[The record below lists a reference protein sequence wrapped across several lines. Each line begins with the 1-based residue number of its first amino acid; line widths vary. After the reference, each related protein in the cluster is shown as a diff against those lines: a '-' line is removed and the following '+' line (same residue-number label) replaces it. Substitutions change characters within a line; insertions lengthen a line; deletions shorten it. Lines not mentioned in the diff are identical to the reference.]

1 MSNCKTLLMDL
12 GIMFNALDH
21 IERKQTMTNSN
32 ANPIRSS
39 HFSDWVRF
47 RHWRPFGR

>member
-21 IERKQTMTNSN
+21 IERLPPSEHKTQLLKLISKEIT
-32 ANPIRSS
+32 AQQEQIFKDCR
-39 HFSDWVRF
+39 
-47 RHWRPFGR
+47 